1 MFLRFSGQKKA
12 LKISLDFQD
21 LSEVPTRFEDSRI
34 FEITVRIGGFA
45 ALDICHAN
53 THANLLNFQ
62 KTTYNLITSGQ
73 IDREAQ

>member
-1 MFLRFSGQKKA
+1 MQYTKNRMSKLLIR
-12 LKISLDFQD
+12 LC
-21 LSEVPTRFEDSRI
+21 SEVPTRFEDSRI

>member
-1 MFLRFSGQKKA
+1 MYKNRHKKT
-12 LKISLDFQD
+12 KSLIAQEFR
-21 LSEVPTRFEDSRI
+21 LEVPTRFEDSRI

-62 KTTYNLITSGQ
+62 KTACNLITSGQ

>member
-1 MFLRFSGQKKA
+1 MSTIWGAYHLQGFRGTF
-12 LKISLDFQD
+12 
-21 LSEVPTRFEDSRI
+21 SEVPTRFEDSRI

-62 KTTYNLITSGQ
+62 KTACNLITSGQ

>member
-1 MFLRFSGQKKA
+1 MQYTKNRMSKLLIR
-12 LKISLDFQD
+12 LLIRPC
-21 LSEVPTRFEDSRI
+21 SEVPTRFEDSRI